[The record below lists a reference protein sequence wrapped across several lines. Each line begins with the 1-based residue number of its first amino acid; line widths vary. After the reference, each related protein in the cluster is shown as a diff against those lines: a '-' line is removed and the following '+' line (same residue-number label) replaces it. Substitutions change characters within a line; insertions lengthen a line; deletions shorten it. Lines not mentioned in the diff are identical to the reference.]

1 MVRITTNPL
10 CVAILGNFLMWI
22 LVWVQTGFAMVI
34 FSAALRELKDTIE
47 AATID
52 GANPFQMFFRIKLPQ
67 IFSTVL
73 VVWTTLVI
81 LVLKVFD
88 IPYALSA
95 NDDDKLLLATMME
108 NARNNWSVGGDNV
121 DNLFAAI
128 AIMLM
133 LTVVPN
139 MAFNAWRI
147 RKEQRDM
154 GH

>member
-1 MVRITTNPL
+1 MDS
-10 CVAILGNFLMWI
+10 CLGAD
-22 LVWVQTGFAMVI
+22 GFCNGD
-34 FSAALRELKDTIE
+34 FFGRLRGVPQDTIE
-47 AATID
+47 AALID
-52 GANPFQMFFRIKLPQ
+52 GANPFQLFFRVKLPQ
-67 IFSTVL
+67 IYSTVV

-108 NARNNWSVGGDNV
+108 NARNNWSIGGDNV

-133 LTVVPN
+133 LTVIPN
-139 MAFNAWRI
+139 MVFNAWRI
-147 RKEQRDM
+147 RREQK
-154 GH
+154 GVS